1 MGKYDSPEYAIARRE
16 LISDLDIP
24 DRVLWPI
31 KRLVECSLVRVFC
44 NDWAKQDALD
54 PEWMRVI
61 LEHGG
66 EEWLRI
72 DGWPEQ
78 GGDVLRRK
86 WARRAALWMG
96 WHSVR
101 ANHVVDW
108 LHVAQSEGHA
118 WLGNLGSGGHPKKLL
133 KCGSIERLFHEAR
146 KGLPVRKASDVAL
159 GPEDEVFVADLG
171 AGHTLVEL
179 LSPMALRK
187 EGSRMGHCIGHGSYD
202 WQLAETD
209 RHLYSVR
216 DPDGAPLATL
226 EVHGSVVRQFRGA
239 QNGHPPPAI
248 IYLLADAAFTFGWL
262 GLGEAAIGGSGYG
275 PEAVAILGDLPPV
288 RRRP

>member
-1 MGKYDSPEYAIARRE
+1 MSKSDNPEFAVARQE
-16 LISDLDIP
+16 LISELDIP
-24 DRVLWPI
+24 ERVLWPI
-31 KRLVECSLVRVFC
+31 KTLLGCSLVRVFY

-86 WARRAALWMG
+86 WARRSALWMG
-96 WHSVR
+96 WHSVQ

-146 KGLPVRKASDVAL
+146 KGLPVRKAADVTL
-159 GPEDEVFVADLG
+159 GLEDEVFVFDLG

-187 EGSRMGHCIGHGSYD
+187 EGNILQHCLRFGGYN
-202 WQLAETD
+202 WQLAKAD

-226 EVHGSVVRQFRGA
+226 EIHGSAVRQFRA
-239 QNGHPPPAI
+239 ARNRDPTPAV
-248 IYLLADAAFTFGWL
+248 LDLVSGVVADWGWL
-262 GLGEAAIGGSGYG
+262 GLEEAARGGSYG
-275 PEAVAILGDLPPV
+275 PEALVILRDLPPV

>member
-1 MGKYDSPEYAIARRE
+1 M
-16 LISDLDIP
+16 
-24 DRVLWPI
+24 WPI
-31 KRLVECSLVRVFC
+31 KRLVECSLVRVFY
-44 NDWAKQDALD
+44 NDWAKFDALD

-86 WARRAALWMG
+86 WARRSALWMG
-96 WHSVR
+96 WHSIR

-159 GPEDEVFVADLG
+159 GPEDETFIADLG
-171 AGHTLVEL
+171 SGHTLVEL

-187 EGSRMGHCIGHGSYD
+187 EGSFMRHCIGHGGYD
-202 WQLAETD
+202 WQLAD
-209 RHLYSVR
+209 PARHLYSVR
-216 DPDGAPLATL
+216 DQQGTPLATL
-226 EVHGSVVRQFRGA
+226 EIHGSAVRQFRGPKNA
-239 QNGHPPPAI
+239 DPTPAVI
-248 IYLLADAAFTFGWL
+248 DLVSGVAADWGWM
-262 GLGEAAIGGSGYG
+262 GLEEAARGGSYG
-275 PEAVAILGDLPPV
+275 PEALVILRDLPPV

>member
-31 KRLVECSLVRVFC
+31 KRLVECSLVRVFY
-44 NDWAKQDALD
+44 NDWAKLDALD

-86 WARRAALWMG
+86 WARRSALWMG
-96 WHSVR
+96 WHSIR

-159 GPEDEVFVADLG
+159 GTDDETFVADLG

-179 LSPMALRK
+179 RSPMALLK
-187 EGSRMGHCIGHGSYD
+187 EGNIMRHCIGHGGYD
-202 WQLAETD
+202 WLLLAPD

-216 DPDGAPLATL
+216 DRDGAPLATL
-226 EVHGSVVRQFRGA
+226 EIHGSAVRQFRGPKNA
-239 QNGHPPPAI
+239 DPTPAV
-248 IYLLADAAFTFGWL
+248 LDLVTGVAADWGWL
-262 GLGEAAIGGSGYG
+262 GMEEAARGGSYG
-275 PEAVAILGDLPPV
+275 PDALVILRGLPPV